1 MPYLIVFIGGG
12 FGSLLRHGV
21 NVLGARWLGTSFPY
35 HTLTVNITG
44 SFVMGWSLVTS
55 PSEATRPSIGGCS

>member
-21 NVLGARWLGTSFPY
+21 NVLGARWLGTGFPY
-35 HTLTVNITG
+35 HTLAVNITG
-44 SFVMGWSLVTS
+44 SFLMGLV
-55 PSEATRPSIGGCS
+55 AGYFAF